1 MCVHTFPESFIQYL
15 NFLKMY
21 EINENEPPE
30 AAAVIFD
37 QIYSNVW
44 TASIESEA
52 SSRDTYP
59 SKNRLHHGKK
69 GRENYGPRNWLY
81 RSIVKLRTVFTF
93 ENVNFEEMRLSIC
106 FRKKT
111 TLGPG

>member
-1 MCVHTFPESFIQYL
+1 MCVHTFPESFIPYL

-30 AAAVIFD
+30 AAVIFD

-52 SSRDTYP
+52 SNRDTYP
-59 SKNRLHHGKK
+59 SKK
-69 GRENYGPRNWLY
+69 
-81 RSIVKLRTVFTF
+81 
-93 ENVNFEEMRLSIC
+93 
-106 FRKKT
+106 
-111 TLGPG
+111 

>member
-1 MCVHTFPESFIQYL
+1 
-15 NFLKMY
+15 MY

-59 SKNRLHHGKK
+59 SKNRLYHGKK
-69 GRENYGPRNWLY
+69 REGELWAK
-81 RSIVKLRTVFTF
+81 KLVVSFDCQAQDCLH
-93 ENVNFEEMRLSIC
+93 V
-106 FRKKT
+106 
-111 TLGPG
+111 